1 MNQYAIL
8 FVGTPF
14 MDGKY
19 TRMEAA
25 YEVKEHLTKKYPGH
39 RLEIIKVSDRFDL
52 SVDIFWAN
60 HKEKIEQFEK
70 D

>member
-1 MNQYAIL
+1 
-8 FVGTPF
+8 

-19 TRMEAA
+19 TRMEAVMSEGA
-25 YEVKEHLTKKYPGH
+25 SHKKKYPGH

-52 SVDIFWAN
+52 SDDIFWAN